1 MLWKS
6 KLFPLFLV
14 EYLGTACAAV
24 AMFALFVIW
33 PFGWMVVALDFAVIL
48 GGLIISGIA
57 NNYIERVVINGTGK
71 D

>member
-24 AMFALFVIW
+24 AMFALFMIW
-33 PFGWMVVALDFAVIL
+33 PWGWVAIVLDFAVIL

>member
-6 KLFPLFLV
+6 KFFPLFLV

-24 AMFALFVIW
+24 AMFTLFVIW
-33 PFGWMVVALDFAVIL
+33 PWGWMVVALDFAVIL

-57 NNYIERVVINGTGK
+57 NNYIERVVINGTGE

>member
-24 AMFALFVIW
+24 AMFALFMIW
-33 PFGWMVVALDFAVIL
+33 PWGWVAVVLDFAVIL

>member
-14 EYLGTACAAV
+14 EYLGTACSAV

-33 PFGWMVVALDFAVIL
+33 PWGWMVVALDFAVIL

-57 NNYIERVVINGTGK
+57 NNYIERVVINGTGE

>member
-24 AMFALFVIW
+24 AIFALFVIW
-33 PFGWMVVALDFAVIL
+33 RWGWMAIALDFAVIL

-57 NNYIERVVINGTGK
+57 NNYIERTLINGTGE